1 MTIDEAA
8 NAIAD
13 ILAEMP
19 CDGAELI
26 DVTETAYD
34 AGFACKVYLTQDVW
48 DKCVEWTE
56 ADSERQDYQDQD
68 ARLWDVLFVS
78 AAKMQMGFD
87 PVAGL
92 SYQIHCLV
100 RDGRSTEAM
109 KIKLQIVP
117 KGDDG
122 LLIGYDGCI
131 NG

>member
-19 CDGAELI
+19 CDRDELI

-68 ARLWDVLFVS
+68 ARLWDVLFVP
-78 AAKMQMGFD
+78 AAKMQIGFD
-87 PVAGL
+87 PVTGL
-92 SYQIHCLV
+92 SYQILCLL
-100 RDGRSTEAM
+100 RDGFSTEAR
-109 KIKLQIVP
+109 KVTLWVVP
-117 KGDDG
+117 FDG
-122 LLIGYDGCI
+122 SLIITCDYV
-131 NG
+131 